1 MRISSALYF
10 QTGVNTINKQEG
22 DLLHLFQQIG
32 TGRRMITPADD
43 PLAAALSITVSQAQ
57 SMHQRFGEHREIAMR
72 ALREAEHVMD
82 SVVTHVAVL
91 KTHSIGAAN
100 GALCD

>member
-32 TGRRMITPADD
+32 TGRRMITPADA
-43 PLAAALSITVSQAQ
+43 PVAAAQSITLSQAQ
-57 SMHQRFGEHREIAMR
+57 SMNQRFGEDREIAMR
-72 ALREAEHVMD
+72 AVGETEYVVD
-82 SVVTHVAVL
+82 SVVTPSPGHKSRLIEA
-91 KTHSIGAAN
+91 GN
-100 GALCD
+100 GAL